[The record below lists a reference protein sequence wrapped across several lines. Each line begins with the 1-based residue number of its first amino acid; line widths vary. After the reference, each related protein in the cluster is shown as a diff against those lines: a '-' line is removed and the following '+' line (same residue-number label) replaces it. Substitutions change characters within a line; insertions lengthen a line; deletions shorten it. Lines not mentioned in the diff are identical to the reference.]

1 VAATAYAPTDEQ
13 AHAPGADPHPWMRTH
28 ERWLVKLRKAL
39 GFALTLNFMAFWA
52 IPIASQG
59 QAFKLALHKV
69 LRPIY
74 ALIDQNPKIRRFA
87 AEHVYRKPV
96 HVDYFATAIFF
107 VAGTVISLATLFYWQ
122 ISHGSLP
129 WWLVAVYFFAWVGFG
144 GRGMGA
150 AYTFAHREGHLAGG
164 RMYRPWIRDHI
175 GNFFENW
182 AGYFYGN
189 VPYNFSTSHNLLHHR
204 LNAGKGDPFYMWD
217 FDRTDFWGLMLYQWR
232 IFVYMTGWSSLMEF
246 RKQRDVKR
254 MDEAYRT
261 LRKGFLLY
269 WLAVPGAIAA
279 LLLATGST
287 LGSTLLFLFFIYLQ
301 PLCAMSF
308 FLATLNIGF
317 HGLIEFDENGKHIE
331 CIASSTILDGQDD
344 SFGED
349 DHMAHHYFGNVEHVD
364 LKAHQARQHDVW
376 ARHHA
381 TVFKELSI
389 IELGIFIH
397 LGQFEMLVDKHY
409 VDYAGDLG
417 KAELIALL
425 QQRASRKEMDYEDYE
440 FRYLPNLRATA
451 RELVRRGV
459 CGTENQAYVY
469 QAHHNVQFDLS
480 VPR

>member
-1 VAATAYAPTDEQ
+1 MAATSYSDVEHPRETAKPWLR
-13 AHAPGADPHPWMRTH
+13 AH
-28 ERWLVKLRKAL
+28 ELLIVKLRKLAGL
-39 GFALTLNFMAFWA
+39 VLTLNFAIFWA
-52 IPIASQG
+52 LPIALQG
-59 QAFKLALHKV
+59 QAFKLALHHV
-69 LRPIY
+69 LSPIY
-74 ALIDQNPKIRRFA
+74 DLVDRSQPLRRFA
-87 AEHVYRKPV
+87 ERHVYRKAV

-107 VAGTVISLATLFYWQ
+107 LLGNLLALGTVFYWQ
-122 ISHGSLP
+122 IAHGHLP
-129 WWLVAVYFFAWVGFG
+129 WWLIVAYLFAWVGFG

-164 RMYRPWIRDHI
+164 RMYKGWIRARL
-175 GNFFENW
+175 GNVFENW
-182 AGYFYGN
+182 AGFFYGN

-217 FDRTDFWGLMLYQWR
+217 IDRTSFADLMLYQHR
-232 IFVYMTGWSSLMEF
+232 IFVYMTGWSSLREF
-246 RKQRDVKR
+246 GRQRDVRR
-254 MDEAYRT
+254 MDDAYRT

-269 WLAVPGAIAA
+269 WLAVPTAIFS
-279 LLLATGST
+279 LLVLAGST
-287 LGSTLLFLFFIYLQ
+287 PFSAAVFLFFIYFQ

-317 HGLIEFDENGKHIE
+317 HGLIEFDDQGRHIE

-364 LKAHQARQHDVW
+364 LATHQATRRAEW

-389 IELGIFIH
+389 IELGIYIH
-397 LGQFEMLVDKHY
+397 LGQFEMLVDDHY
-409 VDYAGDLG
+409 VDYAGDLDREG
-417 KAELIALL
+417 LVALL
-425 QQRASRKEMDYEDYE
+425 RTRARRKEMDYEDYE

-451 RELVRRGV
+451 EELVRRGT
-459 CGTENQAYVY
+459 CRSLNQAYIY